1 VAIDFES
8 VLRNISKFADKVYTM
23 ATVPAICFLIIVMVL
38 ILILSTLTS
47 VQSFENVGNVD
58 VMQDASLFA
67 SQYAP
72 VEHYDDEM
80 GDPEDTSE
88 QEAVVLNGEGGELVQ
103 DGGALEPFEGG
114 ELHAFEAPPVEDG
127 GAISVQ

>member
-1 VAIDFES
+1 
-8 VLRNISKFADKVYTM
+8 
-23 ATVPAICFLIIVMVL
+23 MVL

-80 GDPEDTSE
+80 GPEDIRTRG
-88 QEAVVLNGEGGELVQ
+88 AVVLNLAREANWSGFR
-103 DGGALEPFEGG
+103 ALEPFEGG
-114 ELHAFEAPPVEDG
+114 GPLQAPRRW